1 MAKVGAEVKEEE
13 EEAMTLLMPKV
24 VTLSLDNLRQ
34 STEGE
39 ERQRGAEEGEEE
51 EPEE

>member
-13 EEAMTLLMPKV
+13 EEAM
-24 VTLSLDNLRQ
+24 TLSLDNLRQ